1 MDVPGHEK
9 FVKNMLAGVAG
20 MDMVMLV
27 VAADEGIMPQT
38 VEHLDILSIL
48 GVRCGVIVITKTDA
62 ADPELTELVEE
73 DVRELV
79 KGTFLEDAPVV
90 PVSVYRN
97 QGIDRLRGYAVSVI
111 QRSSGA

>member
-1 MDVPGHEK
+1 MDFPKGERVGIVDVPGHEK

-48 GVRCGVIVITKTDA
+48 GVRCGVIVITKQTRQIRS
-62 ADPELTELVEE
+62 LQSWWRRTSGNWL
-73 DVRELV
+73 RE
-79 KGTFLEDAPVV
+79 
-90 PVSVYRN
+90 
-97 QGIDRLRGYAVSVI
+97 
-111 QRSSGA
+111 RSWRMRP